1 MRLASLGWRMAG
13 ARKWLIG
20 FIFLALAGCDQRAV
34 DTPPA
39 QVIDLEQERQNLL
52 QQDQRF
58 AEVAYTEGVAEAY
71 RRFMAADAIQLPD
84 GGLAIG
90 GRDAIYEDLLAQTEG
105 AEFSLSW
112 EPLEVE
118 IAASGDLGYTWGIY
132 YYEALDEL
140 GAPYVAEGKYVYLWR
155 KNAGRWE
162 LILDITNQT
171 EPVYEDFTGE
181 DFVGE
186 GLVEEDLAGE
196 ELVQDEFGTEELPV
210 DESAQPFPEESV
222 PPADPAYR

>member
-1 MRLASLGWRMAG
+1 MRFTWLGWRSPG
-13 ARKWLIG
+13 AWKWLITC
-20 FIFLALAGCDQRAV
+20 IFFALTGCDQGAV
-34 DTPPA
+34 DTLPV

-71 RRFMAADAIQLPD
+71 RRFMAEDAIQLPD
-84 GGLAIG
+84 GGQAIG
-90 GRDAIYEDLLAQTEG
+90 GRDAIYDDLLMQTEG

-171 EPVYEDFTGE
+171 EPVYEE
-181 DFVGE
+181 FVGDE
-186 GLVEEDLAGE
+186 LAEE
-196 ELVQDEFGTEELPV
+196 EFSTEELSE
-210 DESAQPFPEESV
+210 DEFVQPFPE
-222 PPADPAYR
+222 